1 MKFLTI
7 LKIFNHL
14 KKKKV
19 FKADEEYRLKQAR
32 LPFVKK
38 LAILEE
44 MQERTHILR
53 KAKEVRDKKS

>member
-1 MKFLTI
+1 MRKPHFSKDFKKFW
-7 LKIFNHL
+7 KN
-14 KKKKV
+14 V
-19 FKADEEYRLKQAR
+19 NKADEEYRLKQAR

-44 MQERTHILR
+44 LQERTHILR